1 MSAETKKILEMLAAG
16 KLSPDDAERLLDKL
30 SGAAASAEQVN
41 SQTAA
46 GPTSGTS
53 AGAPGNAPG
62 AKRPRFLRIQ
72 VQRPGR
78 EDVDVRVPLGVA
90 RCGRHW
96 AAFLPL
102 RVADKLSEYGI
113 DFGSLDAMNDQEFQ
127 AAIDRMNVNIQG
139 RNGKRVRV
147 YAE

>member
-16 KLSPDDAERLLDKL
+16 NISPDDAERLLDKL
-30 SGAAASAEQVN
+30 SGASAEQAN
-41 SQTAA
+41 SQTTA
-46 GPTSGTS
+46 GPTT
-53 AGAPGNAPG
+53 GAPGNAPG
-62 AKRPRFLRIQ
+62 AKKPRFLRIQ

>member
-16 KLSPDDAERLLDKL
+16 KISPDDAERLLDKL
-30 SGAAASAEQVN
+30 SGAAASAEPAN

-46 GPTSGTS
+46 GPTT
-53 AGAPGNAPG
+53 GAQGNAPG

-113 DFGSLDAMNDQEFQ
+113 DFGSLDAMNDREFQ